1 MKPSASSATDWT
13 KPGPARVTNTPA
25 AEAASTSMLRIST
38 AQRTKARKFGSA
50 GNISPGPAV
59 SRSATMISTSRAA
72 SIRPAASSA
81 SFASCSFTS
90 AMACSPLRLR
100 SP

>member
-1 MKPSASSATDWT
+1 MKPMASSATDRT
-13 KPGPARVTNTPA
+13 KPGPARVTRTPA
-25 AEAASTSMLRIST
+25 AEAAPTSTLRIST
-38 AQRTKARKFGSA
+38 AQRTKARKFGSF

-72 SIRPAASSA
+72 SMRPAASSA
-81 SFASCSFTS
+81 SLASCSFTD
-90 AMACSPLRLR
+90 AMSCSPFRLH